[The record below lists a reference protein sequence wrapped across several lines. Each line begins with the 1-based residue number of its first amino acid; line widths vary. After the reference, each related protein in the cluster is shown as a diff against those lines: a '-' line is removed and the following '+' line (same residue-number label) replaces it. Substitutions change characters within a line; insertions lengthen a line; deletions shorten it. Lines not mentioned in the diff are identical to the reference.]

1 MLADRKRSG
10 IGAPIAR
17 QKNCRTE
24 ARPVIAPQ
32 QSNIA
37 HLRRPGHA
45 NKFNSLSDMK
55 CRTNA
60 AYGKY
65 AENTLRDWS
74 RQMPSQAR
82 ELLVGSHL
90 GLRIRFR
97 IEEAIERENIEGHIL
112 TFNGFASL
120 LEL

>member
-1 MLADRKRSG
+1 
-10 IGAPIAR
+10 
-17 QKNCRTE
+17 
-24 ARPVIAPQ
+24 
-32 QSNIA
+32 
-37 HLRRPGHA
+37 
-45 NKFNSLSDMK
+45 
-55 CRTNA
+55 
-60 AYGKY
+60 
-65 AENTLRDWS
+65 
-74 RQMPSQAR
+74 MPSQAR